1 MLYKTID
8 NFIDQNNVNYI
19 RNKYPL
25 QGMKYGWKANHSV
38 DPHGH
43 WNYRPDERSTLIV
56 KHLPYDI
63 SKLSYYRDI
72 YSDLFDIWENIK
84 PHLPDGDNTGV
95 NRIYF
100 NGYTYG
106 TDGYIHRDDPWITR
120 QYCEPSETC
129 MVYLNT
135 KWNYQWGGE
144 TVLINDDTKDID
156 HSVLPKCGRLII
168 FDSNA
173 LHGARPLSR
182 KCNDLRLVLVLKT
195 IRNNINHPAIKY
207 MIQNEFD
214 SKMHSNISWFQYFYS
229 ITDEVMKQ
237 IELTSS
243 QTNAILYHKIYQM
256 SFLTTNRDEIRNVI
270 GDKAEDIV
278 WRYTE
283 FQKADQRLDQTHP
296 LFVDAANNRDLT
308 TIQND
313 IDLMMIEFARLLR
326 EAPESNNLHILK
338 NKLEEYIT

>member
-8 NFIDQNNVNYI
+8 NFIDDHSVSYI

-25 QGMKYGWKANHSV
+25 QGMKYGWKANSSV
-38 DPHGH
+38 DSHGH
-43 WNYRPDERSTLIV
+43 WNCSPDNRSKNISRY
-56 KHLPYDI
+56 LPYDI
-63 SKLSYYRDI
+63 SKLSYYKDT

-95 NRIYF
+95 NRLYF

-106 TDGYIHRDDPWITR
+106 TDGYIHTDDPWIGR
-120 QYCEPSETC
+120 EYHEPSETC

-144 TVLINDDTKDID
+144 TVIINGDTKDID
-156 HSVLPKCGRLII
+156 YSILPKCGRLFI

-182 KCNDLRLVLVLKT
+182 MCNNLRLVLVFKT

-214 SKMHSNISWFQYFYS
+214 VKLHSNVSWFQYFYD
-229 ITDEVMKQ
+229 ITDEAMKQ
-237 IELTSS
+237 FKLTTS
-243 QTNAILYHKIYQM
+243 QINAILYHKIYQS
-256 SFLTTNRDEIRNVI
+256 SFLITNRDEIRNVI

-283 FQKADQRLDQTHP
+283 FQKVGQSNSS
-296 LFVDAANNRDLT
+296 FVDAANDRDLT
-308 TIQND
+308 PIEND
-313 IDLMMIEFARLLR
+313 GDLMMMEFARLLR
-326 EAPESNNLHILK
+326 EAPESNNLQILR
-338 NKLEEYIT
+338 NKLAN

>member
-8 NFIDQNNVNYI
+8 NFIDDHSVSYI
-19 RNKYPL
+19 RNNYPL
-25 QGMKYGWKANHSV
+25 QGMKYGWKAN
-38 DPHGH
+38 
-43 WNYRPDERSTLIV
+43 
-56 KHLPYDI
+56 
-63 SKLSYYRDI
+63 KLSYYKDT

-95 NRIYF
+95 NRLYF

-106 TDGYIHRDDPWITR
+106 TDGYIHTDDPWIAR
-120 QYCEPSETC
+120 EYHEPSETC

-135 KWNYQWGGE
+135 QWNYQWGGE
-144 TVLINDDTKDID
+144 TVIINGDTKDID
-156 HSVLPKCGRLII
+156 YSILPKCGRLFI

-182 KCNDLRLVLVLKT
+182 MCNDLRLVLVFKT

-214 SKMHSNISWFQYFYS
+214 VKLHSNVSWFQYFYN
-229 ITDEVMKQ
+229 ITDEAMKQ
-237 IELTSS
+237 FNLTTS
-243 QTNAILYHKIYQM
+243 QINAILYHKIYQS
-256 SFLTTNRDEIRNVI
+256 SFLITNRDEIRNVI

-283 FQKADQRLDQTHP
+283 FQKVGQSNS
-296 LFVDAANNRDLT
+296 LFVDAANDRDLT
-308 TIQND
+308 PIEND
-313 IDLMMIEFARLLR
+313 GDLMMMEFARLLR
-326 EAPESNNLHILK
+326 EAPESNNLQILR
-338 NKLEEYIT
+338 NKLAN